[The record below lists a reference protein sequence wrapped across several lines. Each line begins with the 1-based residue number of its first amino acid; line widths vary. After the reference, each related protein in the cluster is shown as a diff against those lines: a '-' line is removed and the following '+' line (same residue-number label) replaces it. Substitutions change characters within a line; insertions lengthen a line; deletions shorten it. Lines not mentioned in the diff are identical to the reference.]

1 MEVLVGA
8 IGWIVVELLFFGVF
22 YGIGWA
28 VINVVTLG
36 KHPGPWRGAEGFV
49 DAQLVAL
56 VGLLTTVGAVVLA
69 VWWWRT

>member
-36 KHPGPWRGAEGFV
+36 KHPGPWRGAEGLV